1 MAAERPAEVPEAPEP
16 FAPPAGPPLARRLA
30 RTALRLV
37 LLVAVPLA
45 AAVAG
50 LYVYAK
56 GGRYVE
62 TENAYV
68 KAEIVAVSADVDG
81 RVTWVGVEDN
91 AEVGTGQVLFRI
103 DAAPFEVAVAESDAK
118 LDLVRTEIE
127 SLRVD
132 HRQALVEAEEA
143 GERVRFLEGQYLRQ
157 KRIKDKGLGT
167 QEAYDEAAHDLAMA
181 ERRVRV
187 LDERARGV
195 LASLAGDVDA
205 PVEVHPRYRSA
216 LAERR
221 QALIDLDDT
230 IVKASADGVVS
241 NMKLQVGEYVEAGE
255 PVFSLI
261 ERSPAWVEANLK
273 ETQLT
278 HVREGQRA
286 TIVADAYPDYE
297 WQATVH
303 TIAPATGAEFALL
316 PPQNATGNWVKVV
329 QRVPVRLEVEHREA
343 APQLRAGMTV
353 TASIDT
359 ERQRELPVAV
369 RRVLREDGVA
379 ALVRGL
385 VERYE
390 LPSFVEGMLRQAVA
404 ATPEDALAP
413 ATN

>member
-1 MAAERPAEVPEAPEP
+1 MAAEREPAEVPEAPEP
-16 FAPPAGPPLARRLA
+16 FAPPAGPTLARRVA
-30 RTALRLV
+30 RVALRLV
-37 LLVAVPLA
+37 LLVVVPVA

-56 GGRYVE
+56 GGRHVE

-91 AEVGTGQVLFRI
+91 AEVAAGQVLFRI
-103 DAAPFEVAVAESDAK
+103 DDAPFEVAVAEADAK
-118 LDLVRTEIE
+118 LDLVGTEIE

-132 HRQALVEAEEA
+132 HRQALVEADEA
-143 GERVRFLEGQYLRQ
+143 RERVRFLERRYQRQ

-167 QEAYDEAAHDLAMA
+167 EEAYDEAAHDLDMA
-181 ERRVRV
+181 KRRVRV
-187 LDERARGV
+187 LDERARRF
-195 LASLAGDVDA
+195 LASLAGDADA

-216 LAERR
+216 LAERE
-221 QALIDLDDT
+221 QALIDLGDT
-230 IVKASADGVVS
+230 IVKASADGVIS
-241 NMKLQVGEYVEAGE
+241 NMKLQIGEYVEAGE
-255 PVFSLI
+255 PIFSLI

-278 HVREGQRA
+278 HVREDQRA

-297 WQATVH
+297 WRARVH

-329 QRVPVRLEVEHREA
+329 QRIPVRLEVEHRED
-343 APQLRAGMTV
+343 APPLRAGMTV

-390 LPSFVEGMLRQAVA
+390 LPGFLEGMLRQAVA
-404 ATPEDALAP
+404 AAPEEASPAP
-413 ATN
+413 E